1 MGPPLS
7 RDLGIDLGTANTVV
21 YARHEGVILREPSW
35 IARRTDNGEILAV
48 GDEAKRMIGRTPANI
63 VASRPLRQ
71 GVIADFETTTAM
83 LAYFIRK
90 GTTRRMFRRPL
101 AVVGVPWGATRVERK
116 AFIEAVEQAGAR
128 QATLVDQPLA
138 AAIGAG
144 LPVFDPVGSMVVDIG
159 GGTTEIAVVALGG
172 IVAAKSIRVAGDAMD
187 AAIIQHCRQAYNLHI
202 GERTAEEIKISLG
215 SAAPAADPRQGEV
228 RGRDVVSG
236 MPRSVSVSDAELREA
251 LAGSVAAIVEAVKQT
266 LELVPPELAA
276 DIGDRGI
283 TLVGGGALLRGIDQ
297 ILAEET
303 GMTVV
308 VGSDPLSAVALGTGK
323 VLEGLDLYRR
333 VAPRLH

>member
-1 MGPPLS
+1 MMATLS

-35 IARRTDNGEILAV
+35 IARRTDDGEILAV
-48 GDEAKRMIGRTPANI
+48 GDEAKRMIGRTPGNI

-90 GTTRRMFRRPL
+90 GTSRRTLRRPL

-116 AFIEAVEQAGAR
+116 SFMEAVEQAGAR

-144 LPVFDPVGSMVVDIG
+144 LPIFEPVGSMIVDIG
-159 GGTTEIAVVALGG
+159 GGTTEIAVIALGG

-187 AAIIQHCRQAYNLHI
+187 TAIIQHCRQAYNLYI
-202 GERTAEEIKISLG
+202 GERTAEEIKIALG
-215 SAAPAADPRQGEV
+215 SAAPASDQRTGEV
-228 RGRDVVSG
+228 RGRDIVSG
-236 MPRSVSVSDAELREA
+236 MPRSVPISSPELREA
-251 LAGSVAAIVEAVKQT
+251 LAGPVASIMEAVRQT

-283 TLVGGGALLRGIDQ
+283 TMVGGGSLLRGIDQ
-297 ILAEET
+297 VLAEET
-303 GMTVV
+303 GMTVT
-308 VGSDPLSAVALGTGK
+308 VGPDALSAVALGTGR
-323 VLEGLDLYRR
+323 VLEEFDRFQR
-333 VAPRLH
+333 IAPRTH

>member
-1 MGPPLS
+1 MRPPLS

-21 YARHEGVILREPSW
+21 YARNEGVILREPSW
-35 IARRTDNGEILAV
+35 IARRTDSGEILAV

-90 GTTRRMFRRPL
+90 GTTRRTLRRPV

-116 AFIEAVEQAGAR
+116 SFIEAVEQAGAR
-128 QATLVDQPLA
+128 QVTLVDQPLA

-144 LPVFDPVGSMVVDIG
+144 LPVFEPVGSMVVDIG

-172 IVAAKSIRVAGDAMD
+172 IVAAKSIPIAGDAMD
-187 AAIIQHCRQAYNLHI
+187 AAIIQYCRQAYNLHI
-202 GERTAEEIKISLG
+202 GERTAEEIKIALG
-215 SAAPAADPRQGEV
+215 SAAPTADQRKGEV

-236 MPRSVSVSDAELREA
+236 MPRSVQISDAELREA
-251 LAGSVAAIVEAVKQT
+251 LAGPVAAIVEAVRQT

-276 DIGDRGI
+276 DLGVRGI
-283 TLVGGGALLRGIDQ
+283 TLVGGGALLRGIDRV
-297 ILAEET
+297 LAEET

-323 VLEGLDLYRR
+323 VLEELDLYRR
-333 VAPRLH
+333 VAPRTH

>member
-1 MGPPLS
+1 MLSTLS

-21 YARHEGVILREPSW
+21 YARHEGVILREPSV
-35 IARRTDNGEILAV
+35 IARRTDDGEILAV
-48 GDEAKRMIGRTPANI
+48 GDEAKRMIGRTPGNI
-63 VASRPLRQ
+63 VASRPLRE

-90 GTTRRMFRRPL
+90 GTRRRTLRRPL

-116 AFIEAVEQAGAR
+116 SFLEAVEQAGAR
-128 QATLVDQPLA
+128 QAVLVDQPLA

-144 LPVFDPVGSMVVDIG
+144 LPIFEPVGSMVVDIG
-159 GGTTEIAVVALGG
+159 GGTTEIAVIALGG
-172 IVAAKSIRVAGDAMD
+172 IVAARSIRIAGDAMD
-187 AAIIQHCRQAYNLHI
+187 AAIIQHCRQAYKLHI

-215 SAAPAADPRQGEV
+215 SAAPTPDQPTGDV
-228 RGRDVVSG
+228 RGRDVVGG
-236 MPRSVSVSDAELREA
+236 MPRSVQISPAELREA
-251 LAGSVAAIVEAVKQT
+251 LAAPVASIVEAVKQT

-283 TLVGGGALLRGIDQ
+283 TMVGGGSLLRGIDRV
-297 ILAEET
+297 LAEET

-308 VGSDPLSAVALGTGK
+308 VGADALSAVALGTGR
-323 VLEGLDLYRR
+323 VLEGLDMLRR
-333 VAPRLH
+333 VASHTH